1 MKSALRVWPA
11 SAGMVLVAGAA
22 HAAGAGAD
30 GETAGAFWYELGN
43 LLLLASLLVFLARR
57 PVLAQLAERRKS
69 IQQELAD
76 SAGLRSAAERR
87 QGEWQRRVDG
97 LDQEVAGIRSST
109 RAAAEQESKRV
120 VAAAAV
126 TAERIRAGAAAVAER
141 ERFQARGRLRR
152 ETAHAALSRAAELL
166 GEQVQQADHERLVD
180 EFISYIEAGG
190 AGAAAPVPGAAAG
203 AGPGESA

>member
-1 MKSALRVWPA
+1 MRTAHRSLPVAV

-43 LLLLASLLVFLARR
+43 LLLLISVLVFLSRR
-57 PVLAQLAERRKS
+57 PVLAQLAARREN
-69 IQQELAD
+69 IQKELAD
-76 SAGLRSAAERR
+76 SAGLRSEAERR
-87 QGEWQRRVDG
+87 RDEWQRRVDG
-97 LDQEVAGIRSST
+97 LDQEVSGIQSST
-109 RAAAEQESKRV
+109 RAAAEQEGERV
-120 VAAAAV
+120 VAAAEV

-152 ETAHAALSRAAELL
+152 ETANAALARAAELL
-166 GEQVQQADHERLVD
+166 GEQVEQGDHERLVD

-190 AGAAAPVPGAAAG
+190 DGASAS
-203 AGPGESA
+203 AGPGPGARA